1 MIHVFGLKNC
11 STCVKAQ
18 KMLTAQGLAFQF
30 QDVRQV
36 PPTTEQLKNWS
47 AQLGWDSLINK
58 KSQTWRGLTD
68 QQKQLSNEAD
78 LITLVQ
84 EQPSLMKRPLLV
96 QGDRLILGLDEKAYQ
111 QLA

>member
-18 KMLTAQGLAFQF
+18 KILATQGLTFQF
-30 QDVRQV
+30 QDIRQI
-36 PPTTEQLKNWS
+36 PPTAAQLKHWS

-68 QQKQLSNEAD
+68 QQKQLSHEAD
-78 LITLVQ
+78 LIALVQ

-96 QGDRLILGLDEKAYQ
+96 QGDTLILGLDEKAYQ
-111 QLA
+111 QLV

>member
-1 MIHVFGLKNC
+1 
-11 STCVKAQ
+11 
-18 KMLTAQGLAFQF
+18 MLTAQGLAFRF
-30 QDVRQV
+30 QDIRQV

-58 KSQTWRGLTD
+58 RSQTWRGLTD

-84 EQPSLMKRPLLV
+84 EHPSLMKRPLLV

>member
-18 KMLTAQGLAFQF
+18 KMLTAQGLTFQF
-30 QDVRQV
+30 QDVRQT
-36 PPTTEQLKNWS
+36 PPTAEQLQHWS

-68 QQKQLSNEAD
+68 AQKQVSDESD
-78 LITLVQ
+78 LIALVQ

-96 QGDRLILGLDEKAYQ
+96 HGDTIVLGFDEKAYQ